1 LATSKSRPSNRISGE
16 PAFVLHRYPWSESS
30 LVLEVFTRHHGRIAL
45 MARGARRPTSN
56 FRPVLLPL
64 QPLRLDYGGDS
75 EVRSL
80 KGAEWVGGHVMPRGE
95 ALLSGYYLNE
105 LLMRLLA
112 RDDPHPALFDL
123 YRQTVHVL
131 ATEAAPAMT
140 SVLRAFELL
149 LLRDVGVLPALDHQ
163 TLTLQPLLP
172 DQVYELS
179 AEGGLRQ
186 WHGVQDSSSTTPG
199 RGVVM
204 GQAWADLQGALESDA
219 PWLDTLRV
227 CAHLSTEARS
237 ALQAQLRALLHHHCG
252 VSTLRTRQLMVELQ
266 SL

>member
-1 LATSKSRPSNRISGE
+1 MATSKNRQASRISGE

-30 LVLEVFTRHHGRIAL
+30 LVLEVFTRQHGRIAL
-45 MARGARRPTSN
+45 MASGARRPTSN

-64 QPLRLDYGGDS
+64 QPLRLDFGGES

-112 RDDPHPALFDL
+112 RDDPHPALFDM
-123 YRQTVHVL
+123 YRQTVQVL
-131 ATEAAPAMT
+131 ATDTTPAMT
-140 SVLRAFELL
+140 SVLRAFELV
-149 LLRDVGVLPALDHQ
+149 LLRDIGLLPALDQQ
-163 TLTLQPLLP
+163 TLTLQPLQAE
-172 DQVYELS
+172 QVYELC

-186 WHGVQDSSSTTPG
+186 VMRAHEEPPTAM
-199 RGVVM
+199 RGVVT
-204 GQAWADLQGALESDA
+204 GQAWSDLHAALDSHT
-219 PWLDTLRV
+219 PWLDTLKV
-227 CAHLSTEARS
+227 CAHLATEDRS

-252 VSTLRTRQLMVELQ
+252 VAALRTRQLMVELQ

>member
-1 LATSKSRPSNRISGE
+1 MATSKSRQASRISGE

-80 KGAEWVGGHVMPRGE
+80 KSADWVGGHVMPRGE

-112 RDDPHPALFDL
+112 RDDPHPALFDI
-123 YRQTVHVL
+123 YRQTVQVL
-131 ATEAAPAMT
+131 STDASPAMAAM
-140 SVLRAFELL
+140 LRAFELL
-149 LLRDVGVLPALDHQ
+149 LLRDIGLLPALDQQ
-163 TLTLQPLLP
+163 TLTLQPLQSE
-172 DQVYELS
+172 QVYELS

-186 WHGVQDSSSTTPG
+186 TMRVHDAPPAAA
-199 RGVVM
+199 RGALT
-204 GQAWADLQGALESDA
+204 GQAWSDLHAALDGHA

-227 CAHLSTEARS
+227 CAQLSQEDRS
-237 ALQAQLRALLHHHCG
+237 ALQTQLRALLHHHCG
-252 VSTLRTRQLMVELQ
+252 VSALRTRQLMVELQ

>member
-1 LATSKSRPSNRISGE
+1 M
-16 PAFVLHRYPWSESS
+16 LHRYPWSESS

-64 QPLRLDYGGDS
+64 QPLRLDFGGES

-80 KGAEWVGGHVMPRGE
+80 KGADWGGGHVMPRGE

-131 ATEAAPAMT
+131 ATDSAPAMT
-140 SVLRAFELL
+140 SVLRAFELV
-149 LLRDVGVLPALDHQ
+149 LLRDIGLLPALDQQ
-163 TLTLQPLLP
+163 TLTLQPLLAE
-172 DQVYELS
+172 QVYELS

-186 WHGVQDSSSTTPG
+186 VTRVQDEPAVVAT
-199 RGVVM
+199 RGVVT
-204 GQAWADLQGALESDA
+204 GQTWSDLHAALDSHS
-219 PWLDTLRV
+219 PWMDTLRV
-227 CAHLSTEARS
+227 CAHLSTEDRT
-237 ALQAQLRALLHHHCG
+237 ALQTQLRALLHHHCG
-252 VSTLRTRQLMVELQ
+252 VAALRTRQLMVELQ

>member
-1 LATSKSRPSNRISGE
+1 LATSKSRQASRISGE

-64 QPLRLDYGGDS
+64 QPLRLDFGGES

-80 KGAEWVGGHVMPRGE
+80 KSADWVGGHVMPRGE

-131 ATEAAPAMT
+131 ATDSAPAMT
-140 SVLRAFELL
+140 SVLRAFELV
-149 LLRDVGVLPALDHQ
+149 LLRDIGLLPALDQQ
-163 TLTLQPLLP
+163 TLTLQPLLAE
-172 DQVYELS
+172 QVYELT

-186 WHGVQDSSSTTPG
+186 VTRVQDEPAVVAT
-199 RGVVM
+199 RGVVT
-204 GQAWADLQGALESDA
+204 GQTWSDLHAALDSHS
-219 PWLDTLRV
+219 PWMDTLRV
-227 CAHLSTEARS
+227 CAHLSTEDRT
-237 ALQAQLRALLHHHCG
+237 ALQTQLRALLHHHCG
-252 VSTLRTRQLMVELQ
+252 VAALRTRQLMVELQ

>member
-1 LATSKSRPSNRISGE
+1 MATSKSRQASRISGE

-64 QPLRLDYGGDS
+64 QPLRLDFGGES

-95 ALLSGYYLNE
+95 SLLSGYYLNE

-112 RDDPHPALFDL
+112 RDDPHPALFDM
-123 YRQTVHVL
+123 YRQTVQVL
-131 ATEAAPAMT
+131 ATDASPAMT
-140 SVLRAFELL
+140 SVLRAFELV
-149 LLRDVGVLPALDHQ
+149 LLRDIGLLPALDQQ
-163 TLTLQPLLP
+163 TLTLQPLQSE
-172 DQVYELS
+172 QVYELS

-186 WHGVQDSSSTTPG
+186 AMRVNDEPPAAA
-199 RGVVM
+199 RGVVT
-204 GQAWADLQGALESDA
+204 GQAWSDLNAALDGHA

-227 CAHLSTEARS
+227 CAQLTHEDRS
-237 ALQAQLRALLHHHCG
+237 ALQTQLRALLHHHCG
-252 VSTLRTRQLMVELQ
+252 VRALRTRQLMVELQ